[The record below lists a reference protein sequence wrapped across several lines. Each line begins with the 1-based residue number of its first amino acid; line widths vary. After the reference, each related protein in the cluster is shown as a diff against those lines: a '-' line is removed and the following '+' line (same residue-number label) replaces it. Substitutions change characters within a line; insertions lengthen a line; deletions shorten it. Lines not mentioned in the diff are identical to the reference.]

1 MSSVRR
7 LIALTAMPFQIL
19 ALVDPVGTKMADDA
33 DPFGAPPSRS
43 KTAIAML
50 VTIAG
55 GVVGLALLKG
65 RNAG

>member
-1 MSSVRR
+1 
-7 LIALTAMPFQIL
+7 MPFQIL